1 MDTDALLDSAI
12 NYITSIFSQNTDG
25 HDTEHSLRVYHYA
38 AKLAAHYPEADKTVI
53 YLSALLHD
61 VDDHKL
67 FNTTNNANARFFLN
81 SKNIDSDT
89 IEKICSVINSVS
101 FSNNKRMKPATIE
114 GCIVQDSDRLDAI
127 GAIGI
132 ARTFAYGGKNNRSIA
147 ESKDHFYEKLLQLK
161 DLMNTPEAKKL
172 ALKKHA
178 YMEEYVHALEK
189 DLSFS
194 QYSDNSGY

>member
-1 MDTDALLDSAI
+1 MDT
-12 NYITSIFSQNTDG
+12 
-25 HDTEHSLRVYHYA
+25 
-38 AKLAAHYPEADKTVI
+38 
-53 YLSALLHD
+53 
-61 VDDHKL
+61 
-67 FNTTNNANARFFLN
+67 
-81 SKNIDSDT
+81 
-89 IEKICSVINSVS
+89 
-101 FSNNKRMKPATIE
+101 
-114 GCIVQDSDRLDAI
+114 DRLDAI

-147 ESKDHFYEKLLQLK
+147 ESMDHFYEKLLQLK

>member
-1 MDTDALLDSAI
+1 M
-12 NYITSIFSQNTDG
+12 
-25 HDTEHSLRVYHYA
+25 
-38 AKLAAHYPEADKTVI
+38 I

-114 GCIVQDSDRLDAI
+114 GCIV
-127 GAIGI
+127 
-132 ARTFAYGGKNNRSIA
+132 

-194 QYSDNSGY
+194 QHSDNSGY

>member
-1 MDTDALLDSAI
+1 MNTDTLLDSAI
-12 NYITSIFSQNTDG
+12 DYITDIFSQNTDG
-25 HDTEHSLRVYHYA
+25 HDANHSLRVYHYA
-38 AKLAAHYPEADKTVI
+38 AKLAAYYPDADKTVI

-81 SKNIDSDT
+81 SKNIESGI
-89 IEKICSVINSVS
+89 IEKTCSIINSVS
-101 FSNNKRMKPATIE
+101 FSNNKGHKPSSIE

-147 ESKDHFYEKLLQLK
+147 ESKDHFYEKLLLLK
-161 DLMNTPEAKKL
+161 DQMNTPEAKNMAQKR
-172 ALKKHA
+172 HDF
-178 YMEEYVHALEK
+178 MEEYVHALEK